1 MNTTPIRQALTIL
14 NRHVSLDNVIQSEGT
29 ISSQAPKSFRNP
41 WLAAARVNLRDAYA
55 VWVRDVEVH
64 LRLWKMNLI
73 APAIEPVFS
82 VLAFGWGLGAL
93 VAGRVSGIS
102 YLSFVGAGI
111 LGLTV
116 LMRAMFET
124 TYAAYFRMVY
134 QSTYDAILAT
144 PVDAESLAF
153 AEILWAITH
162 AAFDTLI
169 ILVVLIIFGAATSAW
184 TTLAAVPLL
193 IGSVFIA
200 GFSLGITAHVHDID
214 AFNVYMAAFF
224 TVMLICGCWFPVEVL
239 PKWLRVVAWAVPLTE
254 SVDLTRAFL
263 TGRFLSRHVY
273 EAAYLVISAIIACEW
288 AMRSLRKRMVA

>member
-1 MNTTPIRQALTIL
+1 MNRRIETIR
-14 NRHVSLDNVIQSEGT
+14 EGLSPRT
-29 ISSQAPKSFRNP
+29 RSS
-41 WLAAARVNLRDAYA
+41 LAATQVNLRDALA
-55 VWVRDVEVH
+55 VWRRTVEVH

-93 VAGRVSGIS
+93 VAGKVSGIS

-134 QSTYDAILAT
+134 QSIYDAILAT

-162 AAFDTLI
+162 AALDTLI
-169 ILVVLIIFGAATSAW
+169 ILIVLVVFGAATSLWAA
-184 TTLAAVPLL
+184 LAAIPLL
-193 IGSVFIA
+193 AGSVFIA
-200 GFSLGITAHVHDID
+200 GLSLGFTAHIHDID
-214 AFNVYMAAFF
+214 AFNIYMAAFF
-224 TVMLICGCWFPVEVL
+224 TVMLICGAWFPVDVL
-239 PKWLRVVAWAVPLTE
+239 PVWLRWVAYAIPLTE
-254 SVDLTRAFL
+254 SIDLTRALL
-263 TGRFLSRHVY
+263 TGRFLSRHAY
-273 EAAYLVISAIIACEW
+273 EAAYLVISAVVACEW
-288 AMRSLRKRMVA
+288 AMRSLRRRMVS

>member
-1 MNTTPIRQALTIL
+1 MNTKI
-14 NRHVSLDNVIQSEGT
+14 ET
-29 ISSQAPKSFRNP
+29 ISDRFPLGRRSS
-41 WLAAARVNLRDAYA
+41 LAITQINLRDALA
-55 VWVRDVEVH
+55 VWRRTVEVH

-93 VAGRVSGIS
+93 VAGKVSGIS

-144 PVDAESLAF
+144 PVGAESLAF

-162 AAFDTLI
+162 AALDTLI
-169 ILVVLIIFGAATSAW
+169 ILIVLVVFGAATSPWAA
-184 TTLAAVPLL
+184 LASIPLL
-193 IGSVFIA
+193 AGSVFIA
-200 GFSLGITAHVHDID
+200 GLSLGFTAHIHDID
-214 AFNVYMAAFF
+214 AFNIYMAAFF
-224 TVMLICGCWFPVEVL
+224 TVMLICGAWFPVDVL
-239 PKWLRVVAWAVPLTE
+239 PVWLRWIAYAIPLTE
-254 SVDLTRAFL
+254 SIDLTRALL
-263 TGRFLSRHVY
+263 TGRFLSRHAY
-273 EAAYLVISAIIACEW
+273 EAAYLVISAVVASEW
-288 AMRSLRKRMVA
+288 AMRSLRRRMVS

>member
-1 MNTTPIRQALTIL
+1 
-14 NRHVSLDNVIQSEGT
+14 
-29 ISSQAPKSFRNP
+29 
-41 WLAAARVNLRDAYA
+41 
-55 VWVRDVEVH
+55 
-64 LRLWKMNLI
+64 MNLI

-93 VAGRVSGIS
+93 VAGKVSGVS

-144 PVDAESLAF
+144 PVEAESLAF

-162 AAFDTLI
+162 AALDTLI
-169 ILVVLIIFGAATSAW
+169 IMIVLVLFGATTSPWAV
-184 TTLAAVPLL
+184 LAPVPLL

-200 GFSLGITAHVHDID
+200 GFSLGITAHIHDID
-214 AFNVYMAAFF
+214 AFNIYMAVFF

-239 PKWLRVVAWAVPLTE
+239 PKWLQVIAWAIPLTE
-254 SVDLTRAFL
+254 SIDVTRALL
-263 TGRFLSRHVY
+263 TGRFAMRHAFESV
-273 EAAYLVISAIIACEW
+273 YLVISAFAACEW
-288 AMRSLRKRMVA
+288 AMRSLRKRLVA

>member
-1 MNTTPIRQALTIL
+1 M
-14 NRHVSLDNVIQSEGT
+14 S
-29 ISSQAPKSFRNP
+29 
-41 WLAAARVNLRDAYA
+41 LAASQINLRDSYA
-55 VWVRDVEVH
+55 VWRRDVEVH

-73 APAIEPVFS
+73 APAIEPIFS

-93 VAGRVSGIS
+93 VAGKVSGIS

-153 AEILWAITH
+153 AEILWALTH

-169 ILVVLIIFGAATSAW
+169 IMIVLVVFGAATSPWAV
-184 TTLAAVPLL
+184 LAPVPLL
-193 IGSVFIA
+193 VGSLFIA
-200 GFSLGITAHVHDID
+200 GFSLAVTAHVHDID
-214 AFNVYMAAFF
+214 AFNIYMAVFF

-239 PKWLRVVAWAVPLTE
+239 PFWLRIVAWAIPLTE
-254 SVDLTRAFL
+254 SIDLTRAFL
-263 TGRFLSRHVY
+263 TGRFVSRHLY
-273 EAAYLVISAIIACEW
+273 EAAYLVIFAVVACEW
-288 AMRSLRKRMVA
+288 AMRSLRKRMVR